1 MCMRT
6 YLAWVRTSV
15 ALLAAAAALV
25 QLVPSFAA
33 EIIAITNGLQLQW
46 LLDPDG
52 VDMTANFRRLH

>member
-1 MCMRT
+1 MRT

-33 EIIAITNGLQLQW
+33 EIIAITNGLQLEVV
-46 LLDPDG
+46 PPA
-52 VDMTANFRRLH
+52 VEVRRRSG